1 VRNRRGRGLFLLVLI
16 AGIAVIT
23 GFWYLASSDE
33 EAPAPDFGGDYVE
46 GVTGAPSRVNPLFAE
61 QNDADQT
68 LVSLV
73 FAGLTRLDDR
83 GAPFPDLASTWSVS
97 QDGLTYT
104 ISLRPDLAWQDG
116 TPLTAQD
123 VVFTYGLLQGP
134 DLRQA
139 PPLAQHLKGATVTA
153 PDPSTIVIALP
164 APYAPLPAYLTTGIL
179 PEHLLTGLT
188 VAQIG
193 DSFFNQQPVGAGP
206 YRLERLTPGE
216 ADLVANANYHLQQPF
231 IQHMRLRFYRDD
243 GELFAALD
251 AKAIQGALF
260 HSVLGEKELLALQRR
275 KDLRVTPL
283 VSGELSYI
291 YLNLDVP
298 ALQDRRTRQAL
309 LYAIDRDA
317 IVSQLLDGQ
326 GTVAQSPIIPG
337 SWAYA
342 PSLQRYEADLQQ
354 AGLLLDDAGWKREGD
369 GVRRRGGQSLAFTLT
384 TPPDPLLVS
393 IAQQVVDDWN
403 ALGAQVQLAVQ
414 GVTTIVRELIESR
427 SYDALLL
434 SQATEADPDPYDEW
448 HSPAATRAHTNLSDL
463 KDARIDSQLEEGRV
477 ASYTHRKE
485 LYESFQEL
493 FAQEVPSLPLY
504 ATTAYYVQD
513 TSVQGAR
520 PGLLIEPGDRFWQVQ
535 EWYLKT
541 R

>member
-1 VRNRRGRGLFLLVLI
+1 MRNRRGRGLFLLVLI

-153 PDPSTIVIALP
+153 ADPSTVVIALP

-251 AKAIQGALF
+251 AKAVQGALF

-283 VSGELSYI
+283 VSGEISYI

-326 GTVAQSPIIPG
+326 GTVAQSPI
-337 SWAYA
+337 
-342 PSLQRYEADLQQ
+342 
-354 AGLLLDDAGWKREGD
+354 
-369 GVRRRGGQSLAFTLT
+369 
-384 TPPDPLLVS
+384 
-393 IAQQVVDDWN
+393 
-403 ALGAQVQLAVQ
+403 
-414 GVTTIVRELIESR
+414 
-427 SYDALLL
+427 
-434 SQATEADPDPYDEW
+434 
-448 HSPAATRAHTNLSDL
+448 
-463 KDARIDSQLEEGRV
+463 
-477 ASYTHRKE
+477 
-485 LYESFQEL
+485 
-493 FAQEVPSLPLY
+493 
-504 ATTAYYVQD
+504 
-513 TSVQGAR
+513 
-520 PGLLIEPGDRFWQVQ
+520 
-535 EWYLKT
+535 
-541 R
+541 